1 MSEHANGALSQGT
14 HQSPL
19 SRLWGMLVED
29 KHDLSVLL
37 CYTILTGMISLA
49 VPLAAQ
55 AVVNTIA
62 AGIFL
67 QPLIVLSLLLL
78 VGLLFGSCLRMLKF
92 YLVENLQQRIF
103 VRLTLLLSER
113 IAEVQTSALK
123 NEYMPELINRFFDV
137 GNVQK
142 SWAKLLLEAPSALLQ
157 IVVGLILMA
166 FYSPFLLAFN
176 FLIIGFITV
185 ALTVLGTNG
194 LKSSIEESVQKY
206 RVAEWLE
213 DMGRCQIS
221 LKTNGVLE
229 YLLERSDALVLRYL
243 SARRAHFSVLFRQ
256 AFSTYLFQACASA
269 GILAIGGWLVINR
282 QLTLGQLVAAELVVL
297 TVLSAVEKLIR
308 NCETFYDLL
317 TGLDKVGHITD
328 LPSERDDGVEM
339 QLESTSL
346 SVVCHDVGFSYDT
359 RKELISGLNFVIE
372 GGERASLVGASGAG
386 KTTIATLLCGLQE
399 PDTGTVEVGGFDLRD
414 LSLKSL
420 RRYVGFVGDS
430 NEIFEGSIEDNVSL
444 GRPYVNHR
452 DVRWALELAQFS
464 VDLVA
469 MPEGIKTRL
478 VSGGR
483 NLSRGQ
489 VQRLLI
495 ARAIAERPGLLIF
508 DEAFTG
514 IDEKTKLKII
524 DGLFD
529 PEYAWTVIDISHDAE
544 VVMRSRNVYVLAAGS
559 IVESGSPAD
568 LAWRDKSEFS
578 CLFPDLSKQIRSV
591 ERRKLAQAKHDRK
604 VKTQLDRRKKVK
616 SEAVES
622 RRQ

>member
-1 MSEHANGALSQGT
+1 MSDSGDSHMGR
-14 HQSPL
+14 HQQPL
-19 SRLWGMLVED
+19 ERLWQMLTED
-29 KHDLSVLL
+29 RHDLSVLL
-37 CYTILTGMISLA
+37 CYTVITGVISLA

-78 VGLLFGSCLRMLKF
+78 AGLLFGSCLRMMKF
-92 YLVENLQQRIF
+92 YLIENLQQRIF
-103 VRLTLLLSER
+103 VKLTLLLSER
-113 IAEVQTSALK
+113 IAEVKTAALN

-142 SWAKLLLEAPSALLQ
+142 SWAKLLLEVPAALLQ
-157 IVVGLILMA
+157 IVVGLVLMA

-176 FLIIGFITV
+176 VLIIGFITLAV
-185 ALTVLGTNG
+185 TVLGTNG
-194 LKSSIEESVQKY
+194 LRSSIDESVQKY

-229 YLLERSDALVLRYL
+229 YLLERSDELVLRYL
-243 SARRAHFSVLFRQ
+243 AARRVHFAVLFRQ

-269 GILAIGGWLVINR
+269 GILAVGGWLVINR

-297 TVLSAVEKLIR
+297 TVLSAIEKLIR
-308 NCETFYDLL
+308 NCDTFYDLL

-328 LPSERDDGVEM
+328 LPSERDDGVELH
-339 QLESTSL
+339 LESPSL
-346 SVVCHDVGFSYDT
+346 SVVCRDIGFSYDG
-359 RKELISGLNFVIE
+359 RRELISGLDFVIDA
-372 GGERASLVGASGAG
+372 GERASLVGASGAG
-386 KTTIATLLCGLQE
+386 KTTIANLLCGLQE
-399 PDTGTVEVGGFDLRD
+399 PVQGTVEIGGFDIRD

-444 GRPYVNHR
+444 GRPYVNHQ
-452 DVRWALELAQFS
+452 DVRWALELAQFT

-469 MPEGIKTRL
+469 MPDGIKTRL

-495 ARAIAERPGLLIF
+495 ARAIAERPGLLIL

-524 DGLFD
+524 DALFD
-529 PEYAWTVIDISHDAE
+529 PQYLWTVIDISHDAE
-544 VVMRSRNVYVLAAGS
+544 VVMRSRNVYVLSAGG

-568 LAWRDKSEFS
+568 LAWRDESEFS
-578 CLFPDLSKQIRSV
+578 NLFPDLAKQIRSV
-591 ERRKLAQAKHDRK
+591 ERRQLVPDKSKAAQRN
-604 VKTQLDRRKKVK
+604 VIDRRKKQK
-616 SEAVES
+616 AETTGSKK
-622 RRQ
+622 